1 MIDLSICV
9 PSNRKLID
17 CQSSIDSAI
26 QYISQRK
33 NSELHVSDNS
43 SDISKL
49 NNYTSNN
56 SNNFIYKNNNGLS
69 EMQNWRSASLNAKGY
84 YVGYLADDDYIHLIG
99 KQQLYERNSQIV
111 GYRPNFVVWEEGNGI
126 IKTSNFS
133 ILENDSK
140 SRIESY
146 FNKCNG
152 NNNTLYSFIKNN
164 ITSDII
170 DLCVLHPVK
179 SGYYDWAIV
188 LAYISSGILIEDNS
202 TIYVYD
208 NRNWSGSQEKIN
220 ETIEKLMIKG
230 GLDNRGKLFINL
242 LLAIDSYILIGRK
255 SSPVDR
261 EQLFDAAQYS
271 MFSYLNSFLKFYNEN
286 KIKYT
291 AKEQREVEK
300 IINSKTI
307 SELLKAILNLIGAY
321 NEKLVENYIVFYKI
335 ALESNWGDF

>member
-1 MIDLSICV
+1 
-9 PSNRKLID
+9 
-17 CQSSIDSAI
+17 
-26 QYISQRK
+26 
-33 NSELHVSDNS
+33 
-43 SDISKL
+43 
-49 NNYTSNN
+49 
-56 SNNFIYKNNNGLS
+56 
-69 EMQNWRSASLNAKGY
+69 
-84 YVGYLADDDYIHLIG
+84 
-99 KQQLYERNSQIV
+99 
-111 GYRPNFVVWEEGNGI
+111 
-126 IKTSNFS
+126 
-133 ILENDSK
+133 LENDSK

-188 LAYISSGILIEDNS
+188 LAYISSGVLIQDNS